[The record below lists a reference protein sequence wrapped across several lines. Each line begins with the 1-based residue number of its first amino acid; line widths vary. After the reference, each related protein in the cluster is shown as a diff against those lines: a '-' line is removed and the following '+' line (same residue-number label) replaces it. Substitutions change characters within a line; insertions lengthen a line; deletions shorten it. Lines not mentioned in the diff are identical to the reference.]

1 MIEITSIKEGIV
13 IDHIKA
19 GLGMEIFDKLNL
31 RQLDDEVAI
40 ILNANS
46 TQHGKKDILKIA
58 NNVDINLD
66 VVSII
71 DPSATINIIK
81 GEKVMDKLTLKL
93 PKHVKGLLHCQNP
106 KCVSTSE
113 RAVESEFSL
122 IDEEE
127 KTYKCDYCGHI
138 YDVEE

>member
-19 GLGMEIFDKLNL
+19 GLGMEIFNKLDL
-31 RQLDDEVAI
+31 KHLKDEVAI
-40 ILNANS
+40 ILNAKS
-46 TQHGKKDILKIA
+46 TQDGRKDILKIA
-58 NNVDINLD
+58 NNIDINLD
-66 VVSII
+66 IVSII

-81 GEKVMDKLTLKL
+81 DEKVVEKLSLKL
-93 PKHVKGLLHCQNP
+93 PKEVKGILSCQNP

-113 RAVESEFSL
+113 RAVESDFIL

-127 KTYKCDYCGHI
+127 KNYNCAYCGHI